1 MDPRLTP
8 RRLAALRAAATHP
21 KGSILPRIEMPSG
34 EIVWLTR
41 ADETA
46 LEELGLAD
54 SLDDCGHI
62 QGTSDPE
69 GDHRT
74 HPHVFRI
81 TDQGRA
87 AARAGT
93 TPTKGKTP

>member
-1 MDPRLTP
+1 MPRLTP
-8 RRLAALRAAATHP
+8 KRLAFLLAAAEHP
-21 KGSILPRIEMPSG
+21 KGSILPRVELPSG
-34 EIVWLTR
+34 GTAWLTP

-62 QGTSDPE
+62 QGTPDPDGE
-69 GDHRT
+69 HRT